1 MFRSVLCY
9 TCVAVTE
16 KDSCVDCILYT
27 MSLLGIRPR
36 FFDVIFY
43 CGRRPLVA
51 IMYYRPVLIV
61 VESRETRRC
70 RACVIAIEPYTLVG
84 RQSLRKGRERSDDVT
99 LRLKLIGLT
108 WMQRHMIPQASDS
121 LSYANI
127 VSSNQHPR
135 SGLGINKSIDSVAEG
150 RGTRGRDRDPTWST
164 LHHVW
169 SRVTESRIE
178 SRCRAP
184 SRSGG
189 LACHGVVARRVW
201 ARVRDANG
209 RSSCVT
215 FRTFRYLGVEIPR
228 DYTFGTF

>member
-9 TCVAVTE
+9 MCVAVTE

-61 VESRETRRC
+61 VESRETLFAWRC

-84 RQSLRKGRERSDDVT
+84 RQSLRKGRERSDGVT

-121 LSYANI
+121 LSYVNI

-150 RGTRGRDRDPTWST
+150 RGTRGRDRDPTE
-164 LHHVW
+164 HVTP
-169 SRVTESRIE
+169 RVVPSHRIE
-178 SRCRAP
+178 DRVEMQSSESLRRTSMSWCRCEA
-184 SRSGG
+184 G
-189 LACHGVVARRVW
+189 LGKGPGRKRQEFVCHV
-201 ARVRDANG
+201 
-209 RSSCVT
+209 
-215 FRTFRYLGVEIPR
+215 
-228 DYTFGTF
+228 